1 MSLFIENVNSYLS
14 YKGIKQTY
22 ISLKTGIEPSKLSRL
37 LTETQDITSN
47 DMGKI
52 ALALG
57 QRIDFFLLDDFK
69 ENIMQRKIES
79 EVAFYAGEPNV
90 EQQKFALKLV
100 DLIENADEVLGA
112 KERLLEMCREEM

>member
-14 YKGIKQTY
+14 YKRIKQTY

-37 LTETQDITSN
+37 LTENQDITSN

-52 ALALG
+52 ASALG
-57 QRIDFFLLDDFK
+57 QRIDFFLMDDFEEK
-69 ENIMQRKIES
+69 IMQRKIEN

-90 EQQKFALKLV
+90 EQQKFALRLI